1 MEEFWYDCVN
11 PTYGEK
17 AKLCYM
23 CIDSFI
29 VYKRTENISL
39 DIMNQTDHYLKEKNK
54 KLIRLL
60 KEKLDGKVMADFA
73 ADFLLLQKT

>member
-1 MEEFWYDCVN
+1 MKRLVLHGRVIKMVMEEFWYDCVN

-39 DIMNQTDHYLKEKNK
+39 DIMN
-54 KLIRLL
+54 
-60 KEKLDGKVMADFA
+60 
-73 ADFLLLQKT
+73 